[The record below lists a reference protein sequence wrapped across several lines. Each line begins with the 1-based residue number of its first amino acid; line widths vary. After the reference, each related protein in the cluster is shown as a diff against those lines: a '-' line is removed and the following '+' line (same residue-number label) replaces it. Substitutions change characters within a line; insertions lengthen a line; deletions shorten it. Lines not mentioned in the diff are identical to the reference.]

1 MIRDVLNPFDYD
13 SLSYQNRSDI
23 HSALA
28 ETTIKHI
35 TGSDGLFAAIPF
47 DVAANPSQRIEVTH
61 LSPAPTTFEEI
72 DILSSVASAR
82 LYPAIKEALA
92 KQRAFT
98 SMAEQRRKEGK
109 HLFNVTTH
117 QQMIDIA
124 LYDAAWAAATE
135 HDKWERD
142 SGLII
147 SRGVTTVQAFGMAAS
162 EVTQKIGHTF
172 LSFPRTRTIM
182 DLTEKFKEE
191 QRART
196 PGHTESGAVDIDQLI
211 NSNNH
216 RMRSDIKEW
225 LEVNPQS
232 IAKRLGRH
240 AMGRYLN
247 VAYTGSTDKVVFGD
261 DHKPESIRLGKVSSG
276 ISDILRHGLV
286 VPIVLWDRDDPIVE
300 IGEATEVSDKKG
312 LDKIQEWQRK
322 TLAAKLGL
330 RDEAV
335 TIES

>member
-1 MIRDVLNPFDYD
+1 MIRDVIHPFDYD

-35 TGSDGLFAAIPF
+35 SGSDGLFAAIPF

-61 LSPAPTTFEEI
+61 LTPAPTTFEEI

-82 LYPAIKEALA
+82 LYPAIKEALS
-92 KQRAFT
+92 KQKAFV
-98 SMAEQRRKEGK
+98 SMAEQRRREGK

-124 LYDAAWAAATE
+124 LYDAAWATATE

-182 DLTEKFKEE
+182 DLTEKFKQE
-191 QRART
+191 QLTR
-196 PGHTESGAVDIDQLI
+196 GSSNAVDIDHLI

-216 RMRSDIKEW
+216 RMRGEIKEW
-225 LEVNPQS
+225 LEISPQS
-232 IAKRLGRH
+232 IARRLGRH

-247 VAYTGSTDKVVFGD
+247 VAYTGSTDKVILGD
-261 DHKPESIRLGKVSSG
+261 DHKPESIILGKVSSG
-276 ISDILRHGLV
+276 IADILKHGLV

-300 IGEATEVSDKKG
+300 IGEATEVTDKKG

-322 TLAAKLGL
+322 TLAQKLGL

-335 TIES
+335 TVESR